1 MSIHELIKEKRKA
14 KGLTQIALA
23 EALEVTQKDI
33 SRWETYVTPTNMN
46 LANLMMALDIDSQE
60 LHQAFKKEK

>member
-1 MSIHELIKEKRKA
+1 MNIHELIKEKRKA